1 MIARLT
7 GKLIECDITEVVVD
21 VGGVGYAVTIPMST
35 YDKLPRVGEP
45 VTLLTHFHVR
55 EDAQVLYGFAT
66 AQERQLFRLLM
77 DKVSGIGPKV
87 AVGILSGVDVNAFCQ
102 LVAAGDVKG
111 LSKLN
116 GVGKRTAE
124 RLVVELKDKVAE
136 IAPAAVLG
144 AAGSATAGGASA
156 KGPASRDA
164 QDAVA
169 ALGTLGFKPEQ
180 AQKTV
185 SQLCAELPAAEQ
197 NVQNLIR
204 RALQILNG

>member
-7 GKLIECDITEVVVD
+7 GKLIECEITEVVVD

-35 YDKLPRVGEP
+35 YDKLPRVGET
-45 VTLLTHFHVR
+45 VTLLTHHHVR
-55 EDAQVLYGFAT
+55 EDAVVLYGFAT
-66 AQERQLFRLLM
+66 ARERQLFRLLM

-87 AVGILSGVDVNAFCQ
+87 AIGILSGVEVDAFCQ
-102 LVAAGDVKG
+102 LVAAGDIKG

-144 AAGSATAGGASA
+144 VAGAAAGAPVRGVAG
-156 KGPASRDA
+156 RDA

-169 ALGTLGFKPEQ
+169 ALTTLGFKADQ
-180 AQKTV
+180 AQKAV
-185 SQLCAELPAAEQ
+185 GQLCTDLPAAEQ

-204 RALQILNG
+204 RALQLLNG